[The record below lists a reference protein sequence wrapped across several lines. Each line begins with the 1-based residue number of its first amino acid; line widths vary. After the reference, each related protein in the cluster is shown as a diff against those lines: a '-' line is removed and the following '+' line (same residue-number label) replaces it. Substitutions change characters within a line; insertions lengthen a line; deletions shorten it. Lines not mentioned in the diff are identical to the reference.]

1 MAAQGYGYGKVILF
15 NEHFVVYGIPAI
27 ASAIGMKTTARIEP
41 LESGDKPDQ
50 YYLLQD
56 NRLETPGYKSEKY
69 DQQLDS
75 MKYIFKAS
83 EVDLNET
90 PIKIILEGD
99 LVASSGIGASAA
111 SCAAIARAIS
121 DHFGL
126 DFSDEK
132 INSIAYEGEKGY
144 HGTPSG
150 IDNTAATYGSL
161 IWFKKAEVQGEPN
174 IMERLSLEKPVEI
187 VMGNTGLVANTTE
200 AVAGVRARRDQD
212 PEKYSRIFEES
223 KNLSHEA
230 RTALETYDLIKV
242 GELMNQNHTLLQ
254 DIEVSCKEL
263 DILVN
268 IARDNGALGAKLT
281 GGGLGGNM
289 VALTPGEDLQEA
301 VARAIEKEGFSVLRT
316 KIGV

>member
-27 ASAIGMKTTARIEP
+27 ASAIGMKTTATIEP
-41 LESGDKPDQ
+41 WQPDNQ
-50 YYLLQD
+50 PELNYLLED
-56 NRLETPGYKSEKY
+56 NRLETPGYKTEKF
-69 DQQLDS
+69 DQQKDS
-75 MKYIFKAS
+75 MKYIFEAA
-83 EVDLNET
+83 EVDLQAQ
-90 PIKIILEGD
+90 PIKITLEGD

-121 DHFGL
+121 GYFEL
-126 DFSDEK
+126 DFSNEK

-161 IWFKKAEVQGEPN
+161 IWFKKAQVKGAPN
-174 IMERLSLEKPVEI
+174 IMERLTLEKPVDI

-212 PEKYSRIFEES
+212 PEGYNKIFD
-223 KNLSHEA
+223 EA
-230 RTALETYDLIKV
+230 KQLAIDARYAFEAYDLSKI
-242 GELMNQNHTLLQ
+242 GELMDTNHKLLQ

-263 DILVN
+263 DLLVK

-289 VALTPGEDLQEA
+289 VALTPGEDVQEA
-301 VARAIEKEGFSVLRT
+301 VASAIEKEGFATLRT
-316 KIGV
+316 KIGI

>member
-1 MAAQGYGYGKVILF
+1 MTAQGYGYGKVILF

-27 ASAIGMKTTARIEP
+27 ASAIGMKTTATIDQLAPEH
-41 LESGDKPDQ
+41 KPDLN
-50 YYLLQD
+50 YVLED
-56 NRLETPGYKSEKY
+56 NRLETPGYKNDKFE
-69 DQQLDS
+69 QQKDS
-75 MKYIFKAS
+75 MKYIIEAA
-83 EVDLNET
+83 EVDLQEQ
-90 PIKIILEGD
+90 PIEIMLGGD

-121 DHFGL
+121 SYFNL
-126 DFSDEK
+126 KFSDEK

-161 IWFKKAEVQGEPN
+161 IWFKKASVKGAPN
-174 IMERLSLEKPVEI
+174 IMEMLTLEKPVKI

-200 AVAGVRARRDQD
+200 AVAGVRERREHD
-212 PEKYSRIFEES
+212 PEKYVKIFD
-223 KNLSHEA
+223 EA
-230 RTALETYDLIKV
+230 KQIAIDARYGLVEYDLPRV
-242 GELMNQNHTLLQ
+242 GELMDRNHKLLQ
-254 DIEVSCKEL
+254 DIEVSCQEL
-263 DILVN
+263 DLLVN

-289 VALTPGEDLQEA
+289 VALTPGEDVQEA
-301 VARAIEKEGFSVLRT
+301 VAKAIEKEGFTALRT

>member
-27 ASAIGMKTTARIEP
+27 ASAIGMKTFAIIEP
-41 LESGDKPDQ
+41 LESGDMPDRN
-50 YYLLQD
+50 YLLED

-75 MKYIFKAS
+75 MKYIFTAS
-83 EVDLNET
+83 EIDLNDK
-90 PIKIILEGD
+90 PIKITLEGD

-121 DHFGL
+121 EYFGL
-126 DFSDEK
+126 NFSDDK

-161 IWFKKAEVQGEPN
+161 IWFQKAEVQGESN

-200 AVAGVRARRDQD
+200 AVAGVRARKDQD
-212 PEKYSRIFEES
+212 PEKYNKIFDEA
-223 KNLSHEA
+223 KQLSLEA
-230 RTALETYDLIKV
+230 RNALETFNLEKV
-242 GELMNQNHTLLQ
+242 GELMNQNHKLLQ
-254 DIEVSCKEL
+254 DIEVSCNEL
-263 DILVN
+263 DLLVN
-268 IARDNGALGAKLT
+268 VARDNGALGAKLT

-289 VALTPGEDLQEA
+289 VALTPGEDVQET
-301 VARAIEKEGFSVLRT
+301 VAQAIEKEGFSVLRT